1 MQKKVLVLGTD
12 TSIFTPIMAELI
24 KHITFKEVAVESAG
38 LTPTPVHPTVVKVL
52 LETGIDASEFKAK
65 AVNEFVHST
74 FDIVI
79 TTSEEARNALPIL
92 MSCRT
97 KIHKEFND
105 PSLLKGTE
113 LQKIKAFRKL
123 RENINDWLNEFLP
136 RHRLIQRT

>member
-12 TSIFTPIMAELI
+12 TSIFTPIMSELI
-24 KHITFKEVAVESAG
+24 KHITFKEVSVVSAG
-38 LTPTPVHPTVVKVL
+38 LTPTPIHPTVVKVL
-52 LETGIDASEFKAK
+52 LETGIDVSDFKPQ
-65 AVNEFVHST
+65 AVNEFLHTT
-74 FDIVI
+74 FDFVI
-79 TTSEEARNALPIL
+79 TTSQEAHNALPIL

-105 PSLLKGTE
+105 PGLVKGTE

-136 RHRLIQRT
+136 RHRLIERT